1 MNKHLAKI
9 REIALMLK
17 EIIPI
22 CYISSLQHELDEIVA
37 EVDAMKAILERG
49 GL

>member
-9 REIALMLK
+9 REIALMLR

-22 CYISSLQHELDEIVA
+22 RYILSLQHELDEIVA
-37 EVDAMKAILERG
+37 EVDAMKAILERE